1 MVSGPIRFK
10 VLVVDDDPDVISV
23 TKLALREMDG
33 MGLPLEIQ
41 TAASKAEAIELYEQQ
56 ATWMADV
63 AVALIDV
70 VMESDEAGL
79 ELCHHI
85 REVAQDRNVQIFIRT
100 GQPGVAPERKV
111 IDQYDISGYFTKAEA
126 TEDKL
131 YSMVKTGIRQY
142 ETTRNLAGALAM
154 LEGIVSVSHSRA
166 AMKEVFVQM
175 LSGFLPAEQPG
186 NGLLFTVED
195 EPILGPFGW
204 DETTARAV
212 MAELM
217 DLPGRQIRP
226 EGDKIVSANDGD
238 RLIVLPADGNRP
250 RSAALLRVPGFEPP
264 DRVIVAIHGFMRNF
278 ASLWARAE

>member
-1 MVSGPIRFK
+1 MVSGPSRFK
-10 VLVVDDDPDVISV
+10 VLVVDDDADVVSV

-41 TAASKAEAIELYEQQ
+41 TAASKAEAIELYEKQGS
-56 ATWMADV
+56 WMADV

-100 GQPGVAPERKV
+100 GQPGVAPERSV

-131 YSMVKTGIRQY
+131 YSMVKTGVRQY

-154 LEGIVSVSHSRA
+154 LEGIVSVSHSRE
-166 AMKEVFVQM
+166 AMKEVFLQM
-175 LSGFLPAEQPG
+175 LMGFLPAERAE
-186 NGLLFTVED
+186 NGLFFTVED

-204 DETTARAV
+204 DEATARAV
-212 MAELM
+212 QAELM
-217 DLPGRQIRP
+217 ELPGRQIRP
-226 EGDKIVSANDGD
+226 EGDKIISANDGD
-238 RLIVLPADGNRP
+238 RLIVLPADGSRP

-278 ASLWARAE
+278 SALWARAE